1 MKLILLFYSQ
11 MAMSRQTSQERG
23 PTPSSIPTAQTATTT
38 ATTMATTSTSRIS
51 ENQNKTDG
59 NVHQRRNE
67 NNNGNV
73 GTDDNSDSKNADSK
87 NADSKNVDSDVYPR
101 LEGLYSIWQEVS
113 TDFVR
118 SIADVLC
125 SFSLTLLIFFP
136 FFFNSF
142 SSSLQVF
149 THMLDDSLL
158 QSSVRLLSDKSLVR
172 CYLVARRY
180 NMRKLIS
187 SYTDVLISRLSIKNF
202 SLVRKLDSKTTLY
215 VLFIILL
222 FLIIT
227 NLNFIF
233 TLFLIRFFSAPW
245 AVENHQV
252 FHFQKL
258 VRKLMTVR
266 TSKKKISPLG
276 ILYTYQYV
284 EPACY
289 S

>member
-1 MKLILLFYSQ
+1 
-11 MAMSRQTSQERG
+11 MSRQTSQERG

-87 NADSKNVDSDVYPR
+87 NVDSDVYPR

-125 SFSLTLLIFFP
+125 SFSLTQLIFFP

-142 SSSLQVF
+142 SS
-149 THMLDDSLL
+149 
-158 QSSVRLLSDKSLVR
+158 
-172 CYLVARRY
+172 
-180 NMRKLIS
+180 
-187 SYTDVLISRLSIKNF
+187 
-202 SLVRKLDSKTTLY
+202 
-215 VLFIILL
+215 
-222 FLIIT
+222 FL
-227 NLNFIF
+227 
-233 TLFLIRFFSAPW
+233 
-245 AVENHQV
+245 
-252 FHFQKL
+252 
-258 VRKLMTVR
+258 
-266 TSKKKISPLG
+266 
-276 ILYTYQYV
+276 
-284 EPACY
+284 
-289 S
+289 